1 MVTRTMRDE
10 GDDIGG
16 AGSPGEGT
24 VRFLK
29 WLVTVLTLTMILGVL
44 TIVALFVMR
53 FADATSVDVPSDV
66 VLPEGARATAFTP
79 GEGWFA
85 VVTDQ
90 GEILIYDRVTGVLR
104 QRIEVEAD

>member
-16 AGSPGEGT
+16 TGSPDAGT

-29 WLVTVLTLTMILGVL
+29 GLVTALTLTMILGVL

-53 FADATSVDVPSDV
+53 FADATRIDVPSDV
-66 VLPEGARATAFTP
+66 ALPEGVTATAFTQ
-79 GEGWFA
+79 GAGWFA

-104 QRIEVEAD
+104 QRVEVQAD